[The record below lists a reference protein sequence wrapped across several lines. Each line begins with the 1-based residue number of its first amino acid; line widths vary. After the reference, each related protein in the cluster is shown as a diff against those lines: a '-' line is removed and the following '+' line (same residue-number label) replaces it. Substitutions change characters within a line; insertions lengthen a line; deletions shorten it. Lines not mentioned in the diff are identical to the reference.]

1 VISVGERRR
10 RWFDDAAG
18 PVVRPYA
25 VSRGRTRTEGQEL
38 DLVAVVVGAAPSRM
52 DRMWLE
58 PEHLRLLARCRRPIT
73 VADLASDMD
82 LPLGV
87 VRVLIGDLRDKGLA
101 RVDFPAPSEFAR
113 YEAVLRM
120 VLNELHTL

>member
-1 VISVGERRR
+1 MGERRR
-10 RWFDDAAG
+10 GFDDAAG

-25 VSRGRTRTEGQEL
+25 VTRGRTRSRGRPL
-38 DLVAVVVGAAPSRM
+38 DLIAVVVGGVPSTA

-73 VADLASDMD
+73 IADLASDMD

-87 VRVLIGDLRDKGLA
+87 VRVLLGDLRDRGLA
-101 RVDFPAPSEFAR
+101 RVSSPAPSEFAR
-113 YEAVLRM
+113 DEAVLRM
-120 VLNELHTL
+120 VLDELNSL

>member
-1 VISVGERRR
+1 MGELRR

-25 VSRGRTRTEGQEL
+25 VTRGRTRSQGRQL
-38 DLVAVVVGAAPSRM
+38 DLVAVVVGAAPSKM
-52 DRMWLE
+52 DRRWLE
-58 PEHLRLLARCRRPIT
+58 PEHLRLLSRCRQPIT
-73 VADLASDMD
+73 VADLASDLE

-101 RVDFPAPSEFAR
+101 RVSTPVPSEFAR
-113 YEAVLRM
+113 DEAVLRM
-120 VLNELHTL
+120 VLDELHTL

>member
-1 VISVGERRR
+1 VGERRR

-25 VSRGRTRTEGQEL
+25 VTRGRTRSQGRQL
-38 DLVAVVVGAAPSRM
+38 DLVAVVVGAAPSKM
-52 DRMWLE
+52 DRRWLE
-58 PEHLRLLARCRRPIT
+58 PEHLRLLSRCRQPIT
-73 VADLASDMD
+73 VADLASDLE

-101 RVDFPAPSEFAR
+101 RVSTPAPSEFAR
-113 YEAVLRM
+113 DEAVLRM
-120 VLNELHTL
+120 VLDELNSL

>member
-1 VISVGERRR
+1 VGELRR

-25 VSRGRTRTEGQEL
+25 VTRGRTRSQGRQL
-38 DLVAVVVGAAPSRM
+38 DLVAVVVGAAPSKM
-52 DRMWLE
+52 DRRWLE
-58 PEHLRLLARCRRPIT
+58 PEHLRLLSRCRQPIT
-73 VADLASDMD
+73 VADLASDLE

-101 RVDFPAPSEFAR
+101 RVSTPVPSEFAR
-113 YEAVLRM
+113 DEAVLRM
-120 VLNELHTL
+120 VLDELHTL

>member
-1 VISVGERRR
+1 VGERRR

-25 VSRGRTRTEGQEL
+25 VTRGRTRSQGRQL
-38 DLVAVVVGAAPSRM
+38 DLVAVVVGAAPSKV
-52 DRMWLE
+52 DRRWLE
-58 PEHLRLLARCRRPIT
+58 PEHLRLLSRCRQPIT
-73 VADLASDMD
+73 VADLASDLE

-101 RVDFPAPSEFAR
+101 RVSTPPPSEFAR
-113 YEAVLRM
+113 DEAVLRM
-120 VLNELHTL
+120 VLDELHTL

>member
-1 VISVGERRR
+1 VGERRR

-25 VSRGRTRTEGQEL
+25 VTRGRTRSQGRQL
-38 DLVAVVVGAAPSRM
+38 DLVAVVVGAAPSKM
-52 DRMWLE
+52 DRRWLE
-58 PEHLRLLARCRRPIT
+58 PEHLRLLSRCRQPIT
-73 VADLASDMD
+73 VADLASDLE

-101 RVDFPAPSEFAR
+101 RVSTPAPSEFAR
-113 YEAVLRM
+113 DEAVLRM
-120 VLNELHTL
+120 VLDELHTL